1 MGEKKIVY
9 EMIIDI
15 WNLAKKFDFQKLTDD
30 EWERFVNA
38 GMELREKF
46 AKEGKNIDLLCRG
59 LFLALQNYYER
70 LDE

>member
-15 WNLAKKFDFQKLTDD
+15 WNLAKKFEFEKLTD
-30 EWERFVNA
+30 EQWEEFVDCGNA
-38 GMELREKF
+38 FRTKF
-46 AKEGKNIDLLCRG
+46 MKHGKNIDLLCRG

-70 LDE
+70 LNE